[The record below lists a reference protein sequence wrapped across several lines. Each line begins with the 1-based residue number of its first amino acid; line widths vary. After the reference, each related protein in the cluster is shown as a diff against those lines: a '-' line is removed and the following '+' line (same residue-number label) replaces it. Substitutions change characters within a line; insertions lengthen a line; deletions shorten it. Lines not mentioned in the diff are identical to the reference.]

1 VFVISCRHQR
11 EWPTASIVGSAA
23 PDQRPHRAE
32 QPHDPNHQAFEQSGM
47 DAKPSNVTDTVIEA
61 MPDIH
66 PIDTA

>member
-1 VFVISCRHQR
+1 MLRD
-11 EWPTASIVGSAA
+11 WPPTASIVGLAA

-32 QPHDPNHQAFEQSGM
+32 QPHHPSHQAFDQSGM
-47 DAKPSNVTDTVIEA
+47 DAKLSNVADTVIEA